1 MIYKYDMSGRCD
13 LFVHVCI
20 CVLEFVYVHAY
31 ACMFVYVLI
40 TCVCVCVGGFRV
52 KEAFY
57 QQAPAAVAAL
67 ST

>member
-1 MIYKYDMSGRCD
+1 MKCD
-13 LFVHVCI
+13 LFVSAFMLVRVGMC
-20 CVLEFVYVHAY
+20 AY
-31 ACMFVYVLI
+31 ACSMFVYVLI

-67 ST
+67 SS